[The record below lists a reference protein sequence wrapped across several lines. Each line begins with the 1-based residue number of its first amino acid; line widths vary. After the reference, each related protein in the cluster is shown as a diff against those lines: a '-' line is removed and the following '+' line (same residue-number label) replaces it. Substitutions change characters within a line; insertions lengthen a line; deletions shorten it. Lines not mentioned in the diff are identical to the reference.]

1 MGVVYEA
8 YDPDLD
14 RTVALKTI
22 STAFAIA
29 PTDREAFEQRFF
41 GEARIAARLT
51 HPGIVVV
58 HDVGRDAASGTLYIA
73 LERLQGRT
81 VADLVARGQTL
92 PWREA
97 LHIAKGV
104 AEALHYAH
112 SRRVVHLDVKP
123 ANVMVL
129 PSGEPKLM
137 DFGIAHIGTT
147 GMKLTASGE
156 FFGTPLFMA
165 PEQALGQ
172 AVDARADLFALGA
185 ILYAMVAGRH
195 AFDAPNIAA
204 ILTRVI
210 RADPVPPSQ
219 LMPGLPAA
227 IDAIVAR
234 GLAKSR
240 DSRYP
245 DGQTMAE
252 DIADALAGRSPRHCA
267 GWTPGILRESDAAPA
282 PSLDTLAELDVDS
295 LPDESAAATASRP
308 SHGQSGW
315 DVEAA
320 LDRLVVPG
328 PSGPDAP
335 RAESTRELEP
345 PVATRRPP
353 ATTSTPGDV
362 RAPDGSRAKLW
373 RIGGGVAVVLGVIAF
388 VYFSRNRA
396 DSVPTTS
403 SAPVP
408 LASTGAPPEATGRGG
423 NAPAGGTREKR
434 AVPPSLPSPA
444 AASAPATE
452 AAFLAVDFEH
462 PLRTG
467 RLRLWVDDEKMFEDT
482 LDGRVNKKILTLKLR
497 KGRVTERLELSPG
510 RHQIRVQVLWD
521 DNERTETIT
530 GTFTAGMTR
539 RLEIRL
545 GRLRKDLTLDWK

>member
-22 STAFAIA
+22 SIAFAIA

-51 HPGIVVV
+51 HPGIIVV

-73 LERLQGRT
+73 IERLQGRT
-81 VADLVARGQTL
+81 VADLVARGQTV

-97 LHIAKGV
+97 LRIAKGV

-112 SRRVVHLDVKP
+112 SHKVVHLDVKP

-147 GMKLTASGE
+147 GMKLTGSGE

-172 AVDARADLFALGA
+172 EVDARADLFALGA
-185 ILYAMVAGRH
+185 ILYAMVAGHH

-210 RADPVPPSQ
+210 RADPMPPSQ

-227 IDAIVAR
+227 VDAIVAR

-267 GWTPGILRESDAAPA
+267 GWTPGILQEVDTAPA

-295 LPDESAAATASRP
+295 LPDESAAAPASRP
-308 SHGQSGW
+308 SHAQSGW

-320 LDRLVVPG
+320 LDRLGVPG
-328 PSGPDAP
+328 PSGPDATG
-335 RAESTRELEP
+335 AESTREPEP
-345 PVATRRPP
+345 PMATRRPA
-353 ATTSTPGDV
+353 ATTSTSGDV

-373 RIGGGVAVVLGVIAF
+373 GVGGGVALVLGVIAF
-388 VYFSRNRA
+388 VYVSRDRA

-408 LASTGAPPEATGRGG
+408 MASTGAPREATGRGG

-444 AASAPATE
+444 ASAPATKV
-452 AAFLAVDFEH
+452 AFLAVDFEH

-497 KGRVTERLELSPG
+497 KGVVTETLELTPG

-530 GTFTAGMTR
+530 GTFRAGLTR
-539 RLEIRL
+539 RLEVRL
-545 GRLRKDLTLDWK
+545 GRLRKDLSLDWK